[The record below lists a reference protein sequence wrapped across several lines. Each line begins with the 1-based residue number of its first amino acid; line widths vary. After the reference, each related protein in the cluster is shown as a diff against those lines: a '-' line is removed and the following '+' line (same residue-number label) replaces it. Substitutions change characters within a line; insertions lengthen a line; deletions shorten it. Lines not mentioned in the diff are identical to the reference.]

1 MAKFKVGRGAGGG
14 SSGGSQMLVELTGV
28 SELVA
33 RLKELDPKLITK
45 LRKDLRGVTTSVAN
59 DIKSNINS
67 MKPPISGMGNM
78 SYREAWG
85 GAVTGVSISLA
96 GNRRRDVT
104 PLLKIKV
111 DAPKTA
117 VGYLIAE
124 NAGKRGG
131 AGETPQG
138 SNLIA
143 VLTDRLGVIR
153 GRGKGAQRQIAW
165 ALFWR
170 SRLKLNAEAYNVV
183 QRYEKIATGE
193 LNA

>member
-1 MAKFKVGRGAGGG
+1 MDN
-14 SSGGSQMLVELTGV
+14 VEVTLTGV
-28 SELVA
+28 SEMVA
-33 RLKELDPKLITK
+33 RLKELDPKLVTQM
-45 LRKDLRGVTTSVAN
+45 RKELRGVTTSVASN
-59 DIKSNINS
+59 IKSNIGS
-67 MKPPISGMGNM
+67 MKPPLSGMGNQR
-78 SYREAWG
+78 YREAWG

-131 AGETPQG
+131 AGDSPQG

-170 SRLKLNAEAYNVV
+170 SRLKLNEAAAEIVN
-183 QRYEKIATGE
+183 RYEKISTRE
-193 LNA
+193 INA

>member
-1 MAKFKVGRGAGGG
+1 MAEIEVA
-14 SSGGSQMLVELTGV
+14 LTGV
-28 SELVA
+28 KEMVA
-33 RLKELDPKLITK
+33 RLKELDPKLVTRF
-45 LRKDLRGVTTSVAN
+45 RKELRGVTTSVAS
-59 DIKSNINS
+59 DIKSNISS
-67 MKPPISGMGNM
+67 MRPPLSGMGNM
-78 SYREAWG
+78 RYREAWG
-85 GAVTGVSISLA
+85 GAVTGVSISLT
-96 GNRRRDVT
+96 GSRRKDVT

-131 AGETPQG
+131 AGEGSQG

-143 VLTDRLGVIR
+143 VLTDRVGKIR

-170 SRLKLNAEAYNVV
+170 SRLKLAEQAAEIVNHF
-183 QRYEKIATGE
+183 EKVSTGE